1 MKMSR
6 KLREQ
11 VFNVLYMEHL
21 YILDEELQPGS
32 DWGFK
37 VGICRSLHCCYSQEH
52 SYHGLSQEMRGEIAQ
67 CIRMAMRPTGY
78 SFVTEAFAE
87 ICSRERYRYADS
99 LNEEVMTALV
109 PIRWMW
115 FWNWVETGELP
126 EPSQF
131 FRDLIATPEGK
142 ELVDGL
148 LSKFTYLRVA

>member
-21 YILDEELQPGS
+21 RILETVPVLPWHES
-32 DWGFK
+32 YK
-37 VGICRSLHCCYSQEH
+37 VGLCLSIFRACREH
-52 SYHGLSQEMRGEIAQ
+52 SFHELSQEVREEVGE
-67 CIRMAMRPTGY
+67 CIRMSMRPTGY
-78 SFVTEAFAE
+78 SFVTEVFAG
-87 ICSRERYRYADS
+87 ICYRERYRYAYS
-99 LNEEVMTALV
+99 LNQEVMTALV

-148 LSKFTYLRVA
+148 LNELTYPRVA